1 MPIYYQ
7 AHFVYQTQNSHT
19 YTSHSE
25 CLTSG
30 KFYLSVSRT
39 GEQSISRSKGET
51 KKELLH
57 LKYPSYSKCPSKTF
71 WLKLTRKIKIPAVW
85 LDDLDLKKPQRKL
98 RQKRVLPLRH
108 HRSESKALANTLR
121 RHYFGPFPQHPPLS
135 QLFNFSNNHFY
146 LKTLCSNAAVF
157 GINSRAHS
165 AVVSIYT
172 QHTNLQASYTEGG
185 N

>member
-1 MPIYYQ
+1 MPKQDILIKTYP
-7 AHFVYQTQNSHT
+7 QNKNSCSMT
-19 YTSHSE
+19 RR
-25 CLTSG
+25 
-30 KFYLSVSRT
+30 SR
-39 GEQSISRSKGET
+39 
-51 KKELLH
+51 
-57 LKYPSYSKCPSKTF
+57 
-71 WLKLTRKIKIPAVW
+71 
-85 LDDLDLKKPQRKL
+85 LKKTQRKL

-135 QLFNFSNNHFY
+135 KLFNFSNNHFY

-157 GINSRAHS
+157 GINSPAHS

>member
-1 MPIYYQ
+1 M
-7 AHFVYQTQNSHT
+7 TRR
-19 YTSHSE
+19 
-25 CLTSG
+25 
-30 KFYLSVSRT
+30 SR
-39 GEQSISRSKGET
+39 
-51 KKELLH
+51 
-57 LKYPSYSKCPSKTF
+57 LK
-71 WLKLTRKIKIPAVW
+71 
-85 LDDLDLKKPQRKL
+85 KKPQRKL